1 MNKPNWR
8 RGSLKPIASAML
20 VVATRFT
27 YKKLWHLPGV
37 FLNGSKLV
45 RNWPQVEGAMGVSVA
60 ADVLKRSTYTISVWR
75 NELDL
80 RRWLGSPH
88 HADLMRRYRSRLE
101 SSDMAKWQVDS
112 FDLLAAWQESQ
123 QRLINGA
130 PDEGL
135 QKLARDN

>member
-8 RGSLKPIASAML
+8 RGSIKPIGSSML

-37 FLNGSKLV
+37 FRNGTKLL
-45 RNWPQVEGAMGVSVA
+45 RSWPGVEGAMGVSAA

-75 NELDL
+75 SEVDL
-80 RRWLGSPH
+80 RRWLGSKD

-101 SSDMAKWQVDS
+101 SSDMAKWHVDS
-112 FDLLAAWQESQ
+112 FDLLTAWRESQ
-123 QRLINGA
+123 RRLTNGA
-130 PDEGL
+130 TDEGL
-135 QKLARDN
+135 DKLIRAS